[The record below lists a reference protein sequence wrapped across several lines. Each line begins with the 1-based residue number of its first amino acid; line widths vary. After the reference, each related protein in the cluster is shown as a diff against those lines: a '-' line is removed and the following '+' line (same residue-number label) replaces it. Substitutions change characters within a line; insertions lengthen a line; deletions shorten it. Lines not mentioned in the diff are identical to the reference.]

1 MPRLSW
7 LYLLLAAALPA
18 FPQTFTPFHL
28 DQDALGGAADF
39 SWLNRALTPDDR
51 ITVGDGHFVNMRGE
65 RVRFFGVNLCFGAN
79 FPLDEDAPRIAR
91 RLRRMGVNL
100 VRLHHLDSQPDPE
113 SNPERANSTLTTGR
127 YPAFNPV
134 TMARLR
140 ALLTAF
146 SEEGIHVNLNIHVG
160 YTFRPE
166 IDEVPALPDGRAFPR
181 QSKPLHMVHPLL
193 VERQAEYARGL
204 IGRLELPQDDPT
216 IAMVELNNETSLVY
230 AYQNGSLDAELGGD
244 YVHVFNW
251 YWNDYLRRQ
260 YATTAAL
267 REAWGA
273 STPDGASLLPAEW
286 RPLEIHP
293 GAQASLTVAGGVA
306 RVHVTNGASTVIL
319 KKVGFSVEEGKT
331 YAAEVEIRAD
341 VPCSVYWDVKQD
353 VSPWRTAASR
363 TISVTTEWQKF
374 RMGVTPQFG
383 MDGIGRFGLSLAGCP
398 AAVEVRGEGL
408 VEPGLRGLAGGE
420 ELTAENIAR
429 PGAEE
434 NSTEARLNDYLRFLA
449 GRDRVY
455 LETLA
460 APVRELLP
468 GVPITGTQQGFG
480 GMMLWDSHRALDYT
494 DEHFYIDHYSF
505 PNVAWDGRDW
515 RFRDTFALATGLAAL
530 RDVATAAI
538 AGRPYTVSEFN
549 QPWPNTRG
557 AELLPAV
564 ATLAAF
570 QDWDG
575 LMHFAYEHG
584 RTWDS
589 GVPHGF
595 NINGDWTKA
604 VQFGQAAMIV
614 RLGLIRPGEQ
624 EMRLPMPE
632 ALRLR
637 HGRERRTGDF
647 TTLLERAQGYDP
659 YLPLRRRVRLDPEGV
674 PEAGGDSGARILAAE
689 SEQPDTGEFR
699 IETGPERLLID
710 APRAAGVVGAFTPG
724 EPVAAGPLTVELLE
738 GARGFAAVLLTALDG
753 EPLEESERLLLT
765 KPGYT
770 LRTQPGSDP
779 ARPQAIISPVS
790 GWYTLEPDQ
799 SNKPSGNL
807 NDGARPVWMEQIPA
821 AITLPFRFRAYP
833 LDGAGTRLEPR
844 DAMENNKGWRV
855 VLDPASPWF
864 ELVAIRD

>member
-1 MPRLSW
+1 MLRFSW
-7 LYLLLAAALPA
+7 LPLLIAAPLA
-18 FPQTFTPFHL
+18 FPQTFAPFHL

-39 SWLNRALTPDDR
+39 SWLNRALTPEDR
-51 ITVGDGHFVNMRGE
+51 ITVRDGRFVTLRGD

-79 FPLDEDAPRIAR
+79 FPVEEDAPRIAR
-91 RLRRMGVNL
+91 RLRRLGANL

-113 SNPERANSTLTTGR
+113 ANPGRANSTLTSGR

-134 TMARLR
+134 AMARLR
-140 ALLTAF
+140 ALLAAF
-146 SEEGIHVNLNIHVG
+146 REEGIYVNLNIHVG

-166 IDEVPALPDGRAFPR
+166 IDEVPELPGGRAFPR

-204 IGRLELPQDDPT
+204 IGRLELPQDDPV

-230 AYQNGSLDAELGGD
+230 AFQNGSLDAELGGA
-244 YVHVFNW
+244 YEHVLNW
-251 YWNDYLRRQ
+251 YWNDFLRRR
-260 YATTAAL
+260 YETTSAL
-267 REAWGA
+267 GEAWGA
-273 STPDGASLLPAEW
+273 STPDGDSLLPAEW
-286 RPLEIHP
+286 RPLEIHA
-293 GAQASLTVAGGVA
+293 GAQASLTLAGGVA
-306 RVHVTNGASTVIL
+306 RVQVTNGTNTVIL

-341 VPCSVYWDVKQD
+341 QPCSVYWDIKQD

-374 RMGVTPQFG
+374 RMGVTPLFG
-383 MDGIGRFGLSLAGCP
+383 MEGIGRFGLSLAGCP
-398 AAVEVRGEGL
+398 AAVEVRGERL
-408 VEPGLRGLAGGE
+408 VEPGLRGLAAGE
-420 ELTAENIAR
+420 NLESENVARPTAAENS
-429 PGAEE
+429 AE
-434 NSTEARLNDYLRFLA
+434 SRLNDYLRFLA
-449 GRDRVY
+449 ERDRVY

-468 GVPITGTQQGFG
+468 GIPVTGTQQGFG
-480 GMMLWDSHRALDYT
+480 GMMLWDSHQVLDYT
-494 DEHFYIDHYSF
+494 DEHFYIDHYWF

-515 RFRDTFALATGLAAL
+515 RFRDTFALATGLQTL

-538 AGRPYTVSEFN
+538 VGRPYTVSEFN

-564 ATLAAF
+564 ATVAAF

-604 VQFGQAAMIV
+604 VQFGQAAMIF

-624 EMRLPMPE
+624 EIRLPMPE
-632 ALRLR
+632 ELRLR
-637 HGRERRTGDF
+637 HARERRTGDF
-647 TTLLERAQGYDP
+647 TALLEKAQGYDSH
-659 YLPLRRRVRLDPEGV
+659 LPLRRRVRLDPEGG
-674 PEAGGDSGARILAAE
+674 EAGGSGVLSADEDQSGA
-689 SEQPDTGEFR
+689 SEFR
-699 IETGPERLLID
+699 LDAGSGRLLID
-710 APRAAGVVGAFTPG
+710 APHVAGVVGEYPPG
-724 EPVAAGPLTVELLE
+724 EPVEAGPLAVELLE
-738 GARGFAAVLLTALDG
+738 GARGFAAVLLTAIDG
-753 EPLEESERLLLT
+753 QPLMESGRLLLT

-770 LRTQPGSDP
+770 LRTQPGSSP
-779 ARPQAIISPVS
+779 ARPQQIVSPAA

-833 LDGAGTRLEPR
+833 LDGAGMRLEPR
-844 DAMENNKGWRV
+844 EATENSKGWRV
-855 VLDPASPWF
+855 LLDPASPWF
-864 ELVAIRD
+864 ELVPIRE